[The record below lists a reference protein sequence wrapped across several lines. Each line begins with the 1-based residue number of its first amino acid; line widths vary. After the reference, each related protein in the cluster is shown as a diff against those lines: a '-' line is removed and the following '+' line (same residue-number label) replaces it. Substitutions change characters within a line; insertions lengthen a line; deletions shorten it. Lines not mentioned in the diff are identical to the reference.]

1 MFGQPPL
8 AVRTGIRGRYD
19 CHRLRRP
26 GPATDLHRGRGTGLR
41 RPSPA
46 GCCCGAARNA
56 DQRVAGRAVGL
67 AACPPNDRRSNQSG
81 GTWVDVKMNQGSC
94 VQCVTGWATSP
105 VVGQARPDAQAKGA
119 TGESAGRGRAIVL
132 R

>member
-1 MFGQPPL
+1 M
-8 AVRTGIRGRYD
+8 
-19 CHRLRRP
+19 
-26 GPATDLHRGRGTGLR
+26 
-41 RPSPA
+41 
-46 GCCCGAARNA
+46 
-56 DQRVAGRAVGL
+56 GL

-119 TGESAGRGRAIVL
+119 TGESAGRGRAIVTTSL
-132 R
+132 DTTAPASVNEAGAVVSMERSKGLFIVSAT